1 MRINIATINNKNY
14 TFKSVEF
21 TKVQWGIVNSIS
33 TTFIKA
39 YANHEVNDDDSVY
52 VEIIDIPLGGNRYR
66 NISITTDPIGVMEFL
81 EDFAN
86 EVFEKAFEV
95 A

>member
-39 YANHEVNDDDSVY
+39 YANHEVNGDDSVY
-52 VEIIDIPLGGNRYR
+52 AEIIDIPLGGNRYR

-81 EDFAN
+81 EDLSE